1 MNWLSSTSPSGMWT
15 CAMNKSNVVARL
27 TVTRADGRK
36 TIVEVRADASFH
48 AFFHYFK
55 QQGLR
60 RSTKEL
66 IRVANRNEGIP
77 VPSAREKP
85 GLDLILKRLEAYQG
99 KSNPIVSHRTRIMK
113 KRAYKKLLSARPD
126 ELGMAKTRVTIPIET
141 WRSARAIPVQIS
153 EVVGR

>member
-1 MNWLSSTSPSGMWT
+1 MSSQNSISPSVMWT
-15 CAMNKSNVVARL
+15 CAMNKSSVVARL

-36 TIVEVRADASFH
+36 TIVEIHADASFH
-48 AFFHYFK
+48 QFFRYFR

-77 VPSAREKP
+77 VPGARAKP
-85 GLDLILKRLEAYQG
+85 GLELILKRLEAYQG
-99 KSNPIVSHRTRIMK
+99 ESNPIITKRLRIIK

-126 ELGMAKTRVTIPIET
+126 ELGMAKTRVNIPIET

-153 EVVGR
+153 EAVAR